1 MSPSD
6 RARRWVQPAG
16 QGHRRVW
23 ARYRR
28 GEPACGRDRFAQR
41 LLALALGALLCSTA
55 ACTKCRASGDCAKN
69 QHCDYSTGLCLNGCT
84 DGTQCSSGQCNTA
97 TGKCVPADLPD
108 FDADVS
114 MDARTAT
121 TSTTTDAGV

>member
-1 MSPSD
+1 MSRAARGD
-6 RARRWVQPAG
+6 RAGRWVPAS
-16 QGHRRVW
+16 
-23 ARYRR
+23 ARPLRL
-28 GEPACGRDRFAQR
+28 
-41 LLALALGALLCSTA
+41 LLALALGVLLCSNL
-55 ACTKCRASGDCAKN
+55 ACTKCRASGDCASN
-69 QHCDYSTGLCLNGCT
+69 QHCDYSTGECLSGCT

-108 FDADVS
+108 FDAEVS